1 MPNILWLQ
9 EIGSGE
15 LPLTG
20 GKAAN
25 LGELTRAGFPVPQGF
40 VVTAQAYNAAVSQ
53 GPIGMEIMEALRAID
68 YDNLNSLQAHAAF
81 IRRKIETLRPD
92 PAFEAELARR
102 YKRLVSLNGGQ
113 LVAVRSSSTAEDV
126 VEASSAG
133 QQDSYLNVKGILALS
148 YYVRKCWASLWTERA
163 ISYRHTKGI
172 PHFRVGMG
180 VVVQQ
185 MIQSDV
191 SGVMFT
197 QNPVTL
203 EDHIVIEASWGL
215 GQAIVSGMVDPD
227 RYVVDKRSGKI
238 LDESIAD
245 KAQAVTLLS
254 PQGGVQTTEVPQE
267 QRERRA
273 LPDEA
278 LQRLTEMGRQIEEH
292 YNWPQDI
299 EWGLSDGQLLILQSR
314 PVTTVHH
321 SGASSFFTHTLENDD
336 LTWTS
341 GFLNERFKRPVSP
354 LGWSVIQ
361 ELIEEYAFREP
372 LRFVGF
378 NRFDDLVLTK
388 LYLGHPFV
396 NVLVFQML
404 YKQFPEMLL
413 PDDAARFFPDG
424 DTDMRRE
431 VEWPKTYQFFMA
443 ALRTFAVDLNWHP
456 FNYIMWERF
465 VEEYESKDLP
475 RLREKLERAETVA
488 ELQGCVEELLDAS
501 SRLLKVHRWSL
512 TYAEVF
518 YGLLKKLIATWTDL
532 PAELTAAALVAGLP
546 NKSAQR
552 DQALWSLAVEAS
564 RLSLD
569 PLLVSPTASTLRLTK
584 DRAEEDFLQSLGEF
598 LEEYGHRRSENL
610 DIFYPSY
617 LDEPQ
622 GLLQLVREMTRSIDR
637 QSPEDRQQS
646 QREHCAAQIA
656 LVEKQLSTGLL
667 DKIIPVRRLFFKLIL
682 DFAQKYMKLR
692 EEQRHYWEKAL
703 HLKRQA
709 FIKIGELLVDG
720 GRLGHKGDVFF
731 LTRPE
736 LTRLI
741 GSPDLPQTSSSEAEM
756 LIGNRKREF
765 SRIQHMFYPYFL
777 KGNMPLRESRAAT
790 GDDGKVLHGVPVSPG
805 TAKGAARIVASGEF
819 LHEALG
825 SIASGDILVVTSLD
839 PAWTPIFLK
848 VSGLVV
854 EYGGLLSHGAV
865 VAREYG
871 VPMVTRVSRATRI
884 IKEGQEISVD
894 GQSGIVKIL
903 E

>member
-1 MPNILWLQ
+1 MPTVLWLQ
-9 EIGSGE
+9 EIGSSE
-15 LPLTG
+15 LPLVG

-25 LGELTRAGFPVPQGF
+25 LGELTSAGFPVPQGF
-40 VVTAQAYNAAVSQ
+40 VVMAQAYNAAVSQ
-53 GPIGMEIMEALRAID
+53 GPVGMEIMEALRAIN
-68 YDNLNSLQAHAAF
+68 YDHLDSLQAHATF
-81 IRRKIETLRPD
+81 IRRKIETLRWD
-92 PAFEAELARR
+92 PAFEAELAKH
-102 YKRLVSLNGGQ
+102 YKRLLSLNGDQ
-113 LVAVRSSSTAEDV
+113 LVAVRSSSTAEDII
-126 VEASSAG
+126 EASSAG
-133 QQDSYLNVKGILALS
+133 QQDSYLNVRGILALS
-148 YYVRKCWASLWTERA
+148 YHVRKCWASLWTERA
-163 ISYRHTKGI
+163 ISYRHSKAI
-172 PHFRVGMG
+172 PHFRVSMG
-180 VVVQQ
+180 VIVQQ
-185 MIQSDV
+185 MVQSDV

-203 EDHIVIEASWGL
+203 EDHVVVEASWGL

-227 RYVVDKRSGKI
+227 RYVVDKKSGQV

-245 KAQAVTLLS
+245 KAQAIILHS
-254 PQGGVQTTEVPQE
+254 PQGGVQTAEVPQE
-267 QRERRA
+267 QRERKA
-273 LPDEA
+273 LSDEA
-278 LQRLTEMGRQIEEH
+278 LQRLTELGCKIEEH

-299 EWGLSDGQLLILQSR
+299 EWGLSDGQLIILQSR

-336 LTWTS
+336 FTWTS

-396 NVLVFQML
+396 NVQVFQML

-424 DTDMRRE
+424 NTDMRQE
-431 VEWPKTYQFFMA
+431 VEWPKTYQFFQS
-443 ALRTFAVDLNWHP
+443 ALRTFLIDLDWQP
-456 FNYIMWERF
+456 FNYIIWERF
-465 VEEYESKDLP
+465 VEEYEGKNLP
-475 RLREKLERAETVA
+475 NLREKLERAEKVA
-488 ELQGCVEELLDAS
+488 ELQECVEELLNSS

-532 PAELTAAALVAGLP
+532 PAEITAAALVAGLP

-564 RLSLD
+564 RLNLD
-569 PLLVSPTASTLRLTK
+569 PLLVSPAASTLRLTT
-584 DRAEEDFLQSLGEF
+584 DRAEETFLQSLSAF

-617 LDEPQ
+617 RDEPQ
-622 GLLQLVREMTRSIDR
+622 GLLQLVREMTRSIDT

-646 QREHCAAQIA
+646 QREHCAAQMA

-667 DKIIPVRRLFFKLIL
+667 DKIFPARRSFFRLIL
-682 DFAQKYMKLR
+682 NFAQRYMKLR

-709 FIKIGELLVDG
+709 FVKIGELLVG
-720 GRLGHKGDVFF
+720 EGRLGHKGDVFF

-736 LTRLI
+736 LKRFLDNEV
-741 GSPDLPQTSSSEAEM
+741 SPADAEM
-756 LIGNRKREF
+756 LVSDRKREF

-777 KGNMPLRESRAAT
+777 KGNLPLRESRATA
-790 GDDGKVLHGVPVSPG
+790 GEDGKILRGVPVSPG
-805 TAKGAARIVASGEF
+805 TAKGAARIVSSGEF
-819 LHEALG
+819 LHEAMS
-825 SIASGDILVVTSLD
+825 SIASGDVLIVTSLD

-884 IKEGQEISVD
+884 IKEGQEVLVD
-894 GQSGIVKIL
+894 GQSGTVKIL

>member
-1 MPNILWLQ
+1 MPNILWLRD
-9 EIGSGE
+9 IGTGE
-15 LPLTG
+15 LPLVG

-25 LGELTRAGFPVPQGF
+25 LGELTRAGFSVPQGF
-40 VVTAQAYNAAVSQ
+40 VVTSQAYNAAVSQ
-53 GPIGMEIMEALRAID
+53 GPIGLEIMGALRAINFD
-68 YDNLNSLQAHAAF
+68 DLDSLQAHASF
-81 IRRKIETLRPD
+81 IRRKIETLRLDPD
-92 PAFEAELARR
+92 FEAELARH
-102 YKRLVSLNGGQ
+102 YKRLVSLEGDQ

-133 QQDSYLNVKGILALS
+133 QQDSYLNVRGILSLS
-148 YYVRKCWASLWTERA
+148 YHVRKCWASLWTERA
-163 ISYRHTKGI
+163 ISYRHSKAI

-185 MIQSDV
+185 MVQSRV

-203 EDHIVIEASWGL
+203 EDHVVVEASWGL

-227 RYVVDKRSGKI
+227 RYVVDKKSGKV

-245 KAQAVTLLS
+245 KAQAITLLS
-254 PQGGVQTTEVPQE
+254 PQGGIQTTNVPQE
-267 QRERRA
+267 QRESRA
-273 LPDEA
+273 LPEDI
-278 LQRLTEMGRQIEEH
+278 LRRLVETGLRIEEH

-299 EWGLSDGQLLILQSR
+299 EWGMSNGRLLILQSR
-314 PVTTVHH
+314 PITTVHS
-321 SGASSFFTHTLENDD
+321 SGASGFFTQVLENDD
-336 LTWTS
+336 LIWTS

-361 ELIEEYAFREP
+361 ELIEEFAFREP
-372 LRFVGF
+372 LRFVGVR
-378 NRFDDLVLTK
+378 RFDDLLFTK

-396 NVLVFQML
+396 NVEVFQML

-424 DTDMRRE
+424 KTDMRKE
-431 VEWPKTYQFFMA
+431 VKWPKTYQFIVA
-443 ALRTFAVDLNWHP
+443 ALRTFVADRNWHP

-465 VEEYESKDLP
+465 VEEYEGEDLP
-475 RLREKLERAETVA
+475 RLRKRLEQADDVA
-488 ELQGCVEELLDAS
+488 GLQDCVEGLLEAS

-518 YGLLKKLIATWTDL
+518 YGLLKKLIGTWTEL

-552 DQALWSLAVEAS
+552 DQALWSLAMEAS
-564 RLSLD
+564 RLNLD
-569 PLLVSPTASTLRLTK
+569 PVLVSSSSSTLRLTQSR
-584 DRAEEDFLQSLGEF
+584 DEEKFLQSLQSF
-598 LEEYGHRRSENL
+598 LAEYGHRRSENL

-617 LDEPQ
+617 LDEPR
-622 GLLQLVREMTRSIDR
+622 GLLQLIREMTRSIGT

-646 QREHCAAQIA
+646 QREQCAAQTA
-656 LVEKQLSTGLL
+656 QVEKRLSSGAL
-667 DKIIPVRRLFFKLIL
+667 DKILPVRCLFFRLIL
-682 DFAQKYMKLR
+682 NFAQKYMKLR

-709 FIKIGELLVDG
+709 FVRLGEMLVEQ
-720 GRLGHKGDVFF
+720 GRLGHKGDLFF
-731 LTRPE
+731 LTRQE
-736 LTRLI
+736 LNRFLD
-741 GSPDLPQTSSSEAEM
+741 GEMSSADAEM
-756 LIGNRKREF
+756 LIGDRKREF

-777 KGNMPLRESRAAT
+777 KGNMPLRESRPVVEN
-790 GDDGKVLHGVPVSPG
+790 GKVLHGVPVSPG
-805 TAKGAARIVASGEF
+805 TAKGTARVVASGEF
-819 LHEALG
+819 LHEAMG
-825 SIASGDILVVTSLD
+825 SISSGDVLVVTSLD

-848 VSGLVV
+848 VSALVV

-884 IKEGQEISVD
+884 IKEGQELFVD
-894 GQSGIVKIL
+894 GQSGTVRIL